1 MRRLL
6 YHTGQGHGQRAYA
19 NNAKGYESMAYV
31 YWITGLSG
39 AGKTS
44 IGKLLFDKMKTKYPN
59 TVFLDGDTLR
69 EVFGNDLGYTR
80 GDRIKCAMRYAR
92 LCRMLQ
98 EQEMNVIC
106 CTISMFDCIR
116 SWNRENI
123 KNYREIYVRVSMEVL
138 KKRNQKG
145 LYGTSMEVLKKRNQK
160 DLQCSPN
167 GDTLSKEVAGI
178 QVEIDEP
185 KDPDMI
191 LDNEGDVSVSVLVG
205 KIIETYEI

>member
-1 MRRLL
+1 
-6 YHTGQGHGQRAYA
+6 
-19 NNAKGYESMAYV
+19 
-31 YWITGLSG
+31 
-39 AGKTS
+39 
-44 IGKLLFDKMKTKYPN
+44 
-59 TVFLDGDTLR
+59 
-69 EVFGNDLGYTR
+69 
-80 GDRIKCAMRYAR
+80 
-92 LCRMLQ
+92 
-98 EQEMNVIC
+98 
-106 CTISMFDCIR
+106 MFDCIR

-178 QVEIDEP
+178 QVEIEEP

>member
-1 MRRLL
+1 M
-6 YHTGQGHGQRAYA
+6 AA
-19 NNAKGYESMAYV
+19 MAYV

-44 IGKLLFDKMKTKYPN
+44 VGKLLYEKMKQKYPN
-59 TVFLDGDTLR
+59 IVFLDGDVLR

-80 GDRIKCAMRYAR
+80 GERIKCAMRYAR

-98 EQEMNVIC
+98 EQGMNVIC
-106 CTISMFDCIR
+106 CTISMFDEIR

-123 KNYREIYVRVSMEVL
+123 GNYREIYVRVSMEVL

-145 LYGTSMEVLKKRNQK
+145 LYGSTIENR
-160 DLQCSPN
+160 
-167 GDTLSKEVAGI
+167 EVAGI
-178 QVEIDEP
+178 HVDIEEP

-191 LDNEGDVSVSVLVG
+191 LDNEGNVSVAELVDRV
-205 KIIETYEI
+205 IEKFGI